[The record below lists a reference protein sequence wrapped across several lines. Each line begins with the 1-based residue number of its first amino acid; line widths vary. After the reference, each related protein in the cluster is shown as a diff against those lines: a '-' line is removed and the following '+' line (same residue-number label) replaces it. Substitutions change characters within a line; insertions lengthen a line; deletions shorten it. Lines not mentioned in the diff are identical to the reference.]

1 MTGGAGGVVTIG
13 VAVAIPEPW
22 GSELQEYRTAIGD
35 TTATQI
41 PTHITLVPPT
51 EVAADDLG
59 AVQEHLRDAATR
71 AGGFTVRLRG
81 TGTFRPVSPVVFI
94 QVARGIP
101 ACEQLEA
108 TVRRGVLERDLSF
121 TYHPHV
127 TVAHGLPEDALE
139 QAFVELADY
148 HAQFTVGEFSLYVQ
162 GDDEVWRPIRRYPL
176 GDASQTFVSC
186 GS

>member
-1 MTGGAGGVVTIG
+1 LQGVLRQAVRHRHVRVVG
-13 VAVAIPEPW
+13 EAQVA
-22 GSELQEYRTAIGD
+22 LQHTAPD
-35 TTATQI
+35 RR
-41 PTHITLVPPT
+41 L
-51 EVAADDLG
+51 E
-59 AVQEHLRDAATR
+59 
-71 AGGFTVRLRG
+71 LRG

-176 GDASQTFVSC
+176 GDASQAYVSC

>member
-1 MTGGAGGVVTIG
+1 MPVIG
-13 VAVAIPEPW
+13 VSIAIPEPW
-22 GSELQEYRTAIGD
+22 GCELQRARLSYGD
-35 TTATQI
+35 EQARGI
-41 PTHITLVPPT
+41 PTHVTVLPPT
-51 EVAADDLG
+51 EVDDAAMDG
-59 AVQEHLRDAATR
+59 IHEHLLRSAASV
-71 AGGFTVRLRG
+71 APFTLELRG

-148 HAQFTVGEFSLYVQ
+148 HAQFTVGAFSLYVQ

-176 GDASQTFVSC
+176 GDASQAYVSC